1 VNDVV
6 IVEPW
11 ADLKGN
17 KADITYRYRKNEL
30 RPLSRKYAAEL
41 RELEVEIPRTAP
53 TFPEGRR

>member
-11 ADLKGN
+11 ADLTGN

-30 RPLSRKYAAEL
+30 RPLARRYSKDL
-41 RELEVEIPRTAP
+41 RNLEVEIPRSMA
-53 TFPEGRR
+53 EREQG